1 MKGGRCATI
10 QERLR
15 RVDGTV
21 AASTSFIIARKYQCG
36 FQEFPMVLLNLQ
48 TIPESPTTSEE
59 GVTACS
65 SSVEGGLYF
74 MATLFSM
81 RTSRHIISIPS

>member
-1 MKGGRCATI
+1 MNGGKCATM

-15 RVDGTV
+15 RADGTV
-21 AASTSFIIARKYQCG
+21 AASTSFIIARKYQYG
-36 FQEFPMVLLNLQ
+36 FQEYPIVLLNLQ
-48 TIPESPTTSEE
+48 TIPGPRTASEE
-59 GVTACS
+59 GVSTRS
-65 SSVEGGLYF
+65 PSVEGGLYF